1 MKRILTALLLMA
13 IPLSITSV
21 ASAQGDEQQAPE
33 KSLAEKVKSNAANEK
48 MMPEPDVQLA
58 RLTKGLKLTEEQQEQ
73 IKPIL
78 EDEYAKLNEFRYDD
92 ELSPKKISKKVEE
105 LRTDTIAKI
114 NKFLSPEQQKNYA
127 LVNKEIKTY
136 KKQRIKQNRKDRIG
150 IKSDQPTE

>member
-13 IPLSITSV
+13 IPLSIASV
-21 ASAQGDEQQAPE
+21 ASAQGDEQQPPE

-48 MMPEPDVQLA
+48 MMPEPNVQLA
-58 RLTKGLKLTEEQQEQ
+58 RLTKGLKLTKEQQKQ

-92 ELSPKKISKKVEE
+92 ELSPKMISKKVEE
-105 LRTDTIAKI
+105 LRTDTIAQI

-127 LVNKEIKTY
+127 LVNKEIKVY

-150 IKSDQPTE
+150 TKSAQPSE

>member
-13 IPLSITSV
+13 IPLSIASV
-21 ASAQGDEQQAPE
+21 ASAQGDEQQSPE

-48 MMPEPDVQLA
+48 MMPEPNVQLA
-58 RLTKGLKLTEEQQEQ
+58 RLTKGLKLTEEQQKQ

-92 ELSPKKISKKVEE
+92 ELSPKMISKKVEE
-105 LRTDTIAKI
+105 LRTDTIAQI

-127 LVNKEIKTY
+127 LVNKEIKVY

-150 IKSDQPTE
+150 TKSAQPSE